1 MIEYLVV
8 WMAKLILITRCLY
21 NLERHMEYRL
31 LGVNYVKLAHHSAC
45 TVKDIEIKS

>member
-1 MIEYLVV
+1 MDG
-8 WMAKLILITRCLY
+8 KLILITRCLY
-21 NLERHMEYRL
+21 NLELHMEYRL